1 MTKRFIVSGF
11 GYDLHTSE
19 EFETLEEAIEEYD
32 QTEVEGYPNI
42 EYVSLTILIKEKNR
56 KKENKED

>member
-42 EYVSLTILIKEKNR
+42 EYVCLSVLLKEKNR
-56 KKENKED
+56 KKGEKTD